1 MHTNESGTDKPR
13 RSARDLMY
21 EDASGRPL
29 AEEPV
34 AAETVQ
40 EEPSEAGARERDPW
54 LSASRLPKIAGLTV
68 LVVALLAL
76 LGFYG
81 ARYWLRSS
89 ARRNLPQ
96 LDGSLAVPGLKA
108 QVTVERDARGVPHVV
123 AQTMDD
129 LVFAQGYVT
138 ASDRLFQM
146 DVLRRHSAGE
156 LAEVLG
162 SGVVALDRLQR
173 TLQVRAAADRAVTCL
188 PATQLHLLEVYAA
201 GVNASMAA
209 QAGQLPVEFKMLGYT
224 PRPWMPRDSLLVEL
238 QMFQDL
244 TTSFPVKLA
253 RAALTERLPPELVN
267 DLYPVGSWRDHP
279 PTAPVQDLTIE
290 GPPIEQVPLDET
302 QSSLHIQGG
311 VPGTDSMLPEPMLV
325 AGSNNWVVSG
335 AHTASGKPMLS
346 NDMHLSHTVPGIWY
360 EADLAAGEFHAAGVS
375 IPGMPLIVVGHNTH
389 IAWGFTNTGADV
401 QAVYVEEIR
410 GTGAE
415 AQFRAVDGMWQ
426 PLVHLPEVIR
436 VRGGRNVTLD
446 VVATR
451 HGAAVTPI
459 LNPALATT
467 VNRPLALRWTVY
479 DPEVLKVPTFEVDSA
494 KDWPSF
500 LAAFSG
506 GGLPSQNVVYADD
519 QGHIGYH
526 MVGSIPV
533 RGVGPLA
540 GSGAAGLPAD
550 VARAAPTEP
559 TQSPTITATP
569 DPLNG
574 TGVQAPDVPLPGLQ
588 ASGQAAGL
596 QAKVPMNGI
605 SPVPEVPMAMR
616 EWTGYVPF
624 AQLPQVFDPPGGL
637 IATANSRTT
646 PDDYSYPITLNWA
659 EPYRNE
665 RIWKTLGHKKGLTP
679 GDMLALEDDV
689 YSDFDHV
696 LAERLAYA
704 LDNELEKPARAL
716 TAAQTKTLRQAAD
729 LLRTFNGR
737 MTVDSPAAAV
747 VASVHG
753 VLWPMLLA
761 PHVQGVKSARE
772 LNELYAWGEKDYAL
786 EQVMMHTP
794 PRWLPKGFRDWNDFL
809 TGAIEAGLVQ
819 AHAPADL
826 RTWQYGAIHVL
837 DIEHPVFAQSPLLQR
852 VFGLPTGT
860 GVVPQS
866 GDGTTVKQVGRSFG
880 PSERMTVDLGD
891 LDRTTL
897 NLVLGQSGDP
907 VSPWYMDQFAAWY
920 RGTTFPMPFGKVSGG
935 HRLVLTPE

>member
-1 MHTNESGTDKPR
+1 MNTHESTVNKPR
-13 RSARDLMY
+13 RSARDLMH
-21 EDASGRPL
+21 EDASGQPL
-29 AEEPV
+29 AEEP
-34 AAETVQ
+34 ASPGAEEKGP
-40 EEPSEAGARERDPW
+40 EEKDPW
-54 LSASRLPKIAGLTV
+54 LSASRLPKIAGLAV
-68 LVVALLAL
+68 LVAALLAL
-76 LGFYG
+76 AGFYG

-96 LDGSLAVPGLKA
+96 LDGSLAVPGLRA
-108 QVTVERDARGVPHVV
+108 QVTVERDARGVPHIA

-129 LVFAQGYVT
+129 LVFSQGYVT
-138 ASDRLFQM
+138 AADRLFQM

-162 SGVVALDRLQR
+162 SSAVGLDRLQR
-173 TLQVRAAADRAVTCL
+173 TLQVRAAADRTVTHL
-188 PATQLHLLEVYAA
+188 PAAQLHLLEVYAA

-209 QAGQLPVEFKMLGYT
+209 QAGRLPVEFKMLGYE
-224 PRPWMPRDSLLVEL
+224 PKPWTPRDSLLVEL

-253 RAALTERLPPELVN
+253 RAALTERLPPELAA

-290 GPPIEQVPLDET
+290 GPPIEQVPLDES
-302 QSSLHIQGG
+302 QSSLRLE
-311 VPGTDSMLPEPMLV
+311 PGLAGKVVLPEPMWV
-325 AGSNNWVVSG
+325 AGSNDWVVSG

-346 NDMHLSHTVPGIWY
+346 NDMHLSHTAPGIWY
-360 EADLAAGEFHAAGVS
+360 EADLQAGEFHAAGVS
-375 IPGMPLIVVGHNTH
+375 IPGLPLIVVGHNAH

-401 QAVYVEEIR
+401 QTVYVEAVR

-415 AQFRAVDGMWQ
+415 AQFRAVDGTWQ
-426 PLVHLPEVIR
+426 PLVHLPEVIK
-436 VRGGRNVTLD
+436 VRRGRDVTLD

-451 HGAAVTPI
+451 HGEAVTPI

-479 DPEVLKVPTFEVDSA
+479 DPEVVKIPTYEVDSA

-500 LAAFSG
+500 LAALSG

-533 RGVGPLA
+533 RGMGPLA
-540 GSGAAGLPAD
+540 GFGAAGLPAD
-550 VARAAPTEP
+550 VARATPTEP
-559 TQSPTITATP
+559 TQSPTMTAMA

-574 TGVQAPDVPLPGLQ
+574 TGVQAPDVQ
-588 ASGQAAGL
+588 T
-596 QAKVPMNGI
+596 KVSMNSI
-605 SPVPEVPMAMR
+605 SPVPEVPMAAR

-624 AQLPQVFDPPGGL
+624 AQLPQVFDPPGGV

-665 RIWKTLGHKKGLTP
+665 RIWKSLGHKTGLTP

-704 LDNELEKPARAL
+704 LDNELEKPARPL
-716 TAAQTKTLRQAAD
+716 NAAQRKTLRQAAD

-737 MTVDSPAAAV
+737 MTIDSPAAAV

-761 PHVQGVKSARE
+761 SHVPGVKSARE
-772 LNELYAWGEKDYAL
+772 LNELYVWGEKDYAL

-809 TGAIEAGLVQ
+809 TGAIEAGLTE
-819 AHAPADL
+819 ARAPADL
-826 RTWQYGAIHVL
+826 STWRYGAIHVL
-837 DIEHPVFAQSPLLQR
+837 DIEHPIFAQSPLLQR

-860 GVVPQS
+860 GVLPQS

-880 PSERMTVDLGD
+880 PSERMTVDLGNP
-891 LDRTTL
+891 DRTTL
-897 NLVLGQSGDP
+897 NLVLGESGDP

-920 RGTTFPMPFGKVSGG
+920 RGTTFPMPFGKMSGG
-935 HRLVLTPE
+935 HRLVLMPE

>member
-1 MHTNESGTDKPR
+1 MH
-13 RSARDLMY
+13 

-29 AEEPV
+29 AEEPG
-34 AAETVQ
+34 ADGTGAEGTGA
-40 EEPSEAGARERDPW
+40 EEKDPW
-54 LSASRLPKIAGLTV
+54 LSASRLPKIAGTTL
-68 LVVALLAL
+68 LAVALLAVAA
-76 LGFYG
+76 FYG
-81 ARYWLRSS
+81 GRFWLRAS
-89 ARRNLPQ
+89 ARKNLPQ
-96 LDGSLAVPGLKA
+96 LDGSVSVPGLRA
-108 QVTVERDARGVPHVV
+108 QVTVERDARGVPHLV
-123 AQTMDD
+123 AQTIDD

-138 ASDRLFQM
+138 AADRLFQM
-146 DVLRRHSAGE
+146 DVLRRHAAGE

-162 SGVVALDRLQR
+162 SGAVGLDRLQR
-173 TLQVRAAADRAVTCL
+173 TLQVRAAADRAVTHL
-188 PATQLHLLEVYAA
+188 PAAQRHLLEVYAA

-209 QAGQLPVEFKMLGYT
+209 QAGRLPVEFKMLGYR
-224 PRPWMPRDSLLVEL
+224 PRPWTPRDSLLVEL

-253 RAALTERLPPELVN
+253 RAALTERLPPELAA

-279 PTAPVQDLTIE
+279 PTAPVQDLTVE

-302 QSSLHIQGG
+302 QSRVEPGG
-311 VPGTDSMLPEPMLV
+311 RETKFGDRSTALRSSREDLGVRGGLPEEILV

-360 EADLAAGEFHAAGVS
+360 EADLTAGEFHVAGVS
-375 IPGMPLIVVGHNTH
+375 IPGLPLIVVGHNAH

-401 QAVYVEEIR
+401 QDVYVEAVR
-410 GTGAE
+410 GTGSE
-415 AQFRAVDGMWQ
+415 AQFRAVDGTWQ
-426 PLVHLPEVIR
+426 PLVHLPEVIH
-436 VRGGRNVTLD
+436 VRGGRTVTLD
-446 VVATR
+446 VTATR
-451 HGAAVTPI
+451 HGAAITPI
-459 LNPALATT
+459 LNPALTTT

-479 DPEVLKVPTFEVDSA
+479 DPEVLRIPTFEVDSA

-500 LAAFSG
+500 LAALSQG
-506 GGLPSQNVVYADD
+506 GFPSQNVVYADD

-533 RGVGPLA
+533 RGA
-540 GSGAAGLPAD
+540 GLTSVPATAAELPAD
-550 VARAAPTEP
+550 IARVAPGGPA
-559 TQSPTITATP
+559 QSPAIAAMP

-574 TGVQAPDVPLPGLQ
+574 TGVQAP
-588 ASGQAAGL
+588 AGQAPDTQL
-596 QAKVPMNGI
+596 NGI
-605 SPVPEVPMAMR
+605 SPVPEMPMAMR

-624 AQLPQVFDPPGGL
+624 AQLPQVFDPPGGV
-637 IATANSRTT
+637 IATANARTT

-665 RIWKTLGHKKGLTP
+665 RIWKTLGHKTGLTP

-704 LDNELEKPARAL
+704 LDNELEKPVRPL
-716 TAAQTKTLRQAAD
+716 NPAQKKTLRQAAD

-737 MTVDSPAAAV
+737 MTIDSPAAAV
-747 VASVHG
+747 VASVHS

-761 PHVQGVKSARE
+761 PHVQGVKSAKE
-772 LNELYAWGEKDYAL
+772 LRALYVWGEEDYAL

-809 TGAIEAGLVQ
+809 TGAIEAGL
-819 AHAPADL
+819 AEEHAPANL
-826 RTWQYGAIHVL
+826 ATWRYGAIHVL

-860 GVVPQS
+860 GVLPQS

-880 PSERMTVDLGD
+880 PSERMTVDFGNLN
-891 LDRTTL
+891 RTTL
-897 NLVLGQSGDP
+897 NLVLGQSGNP
-907 VSPWYMDQFAAWY
+907 VSPWFMDQFAAWY
-920 RGTTFPMPFGKVSGG
+920 RGTTFTMPFGKVSGG
-935 HRLVLTPE
+935 HRLVLMPG

>member
-1 MHTNESGTDKPR
+1 MNTNQSAADKPR
-13 RSARDLMY
+13 RSARDLMQ
-21 EDASGRPL
+21 EDASGRPIK
-29 AEEPV
+29 EEPV
-34 AAETVQ
+34 AEDPGG
-40 EEPSEAGARERDPW
+40 EKEPW

-68 LVVALLAL
+68 LVVGLLAL
-76 LGFYG
+76 VGFYG
-81 ARYWLRSS
+81 GRYWLRAS
-89 ARRNLPQ
+89 ARENLPQ
-96 LDGSLAVPGLKA
+96 LDGSLTVPGLRA
-108 QVTVERDARGVPHVV
+108 QVTVERDARGVPHIA
-123 AQTMDD
+123 AQTLDD

-138 ASDRLFQM
+138 AADRLFQM

-162 SGVVALDRLQR
+162 SSAVGLDRLQR
-173 TLQVRAAADRAVTCL
+173 TLQVRAAADRAVTHL
-188 PATQLHLLEVYAA
+188 PAAQLHLLEVYAA
-201 GVNASMAA
+201 GVNASIAA
-209 QAGQLPVEFKMLGYT
+209 QTGRLPVEFKMLGYK
-224 PRPWMPRDSLLVEL
+224 PRPWTPRDSLLVEL

-253 RAALTERLPPELVN
+253 RAALTERLPPELAA

-290 GPPIEQVPLDET
+290 GPPIEQVPLDES
-302 QSSLHIQGG
+302 QSSLRLGG
-311 VPGTDSMLPEPMLV
+311 DLPDAAVLPEPVLV
-325 AGSNNWVVSG
+325 AGSNDWVVSG
-335 AHTASGKPMLS
+335 AHTASHKAMLS
-346 NDMHLSHTVPGIWY
+346 NDMHLSHTAPGIWY

-375 IPGMPLIVVGHNTH
+375 IPGLPLIVVGHNAH

-401 QAVYVEEIR
+401 QAVYVEAVR

-415 AQFRAVDGMWQ
+415 AQFRAVDGTWL
-426 PLVHLPEVIR
+426 PLVHLPEVIK
-436 VRGGRNVTLD
+436 VRRGRDVTLD
-446 VVATR
+446 VLATR
-451 HGAAVTPI
+451 HGEAVTPI
-459 LNPALATT
+459 LNPALTTT
-467 VNRPLALRWTVY
+467 VNRPLSLRWTVY
-479 DPEVLKVPTFEVDSA
+479 DPEVLKIPTYEVDSA

-500 LAAFSG
+500 LAALSG

-533 RGVGPLA
+533 RGTGPLS

-550 VARAAPTEP
+550 VARAIPSAP
-559 TQSPTITATP
+559 TQSPTITATA

-574 TGVQAPDVPLPGLQ
+574 TGVQAPEVQ
-588 ASGQAAGL
+588 T
-596 QAKVPMNGI
+596 KVPMNGI
-605 SPVPEVPMAMR
+605 SPVPEVPAASR

-624 AQLPQVFDPPGGL
+624 SQLPQVFDPPGGV

-646 PDDYSYPITLNWA
+646 PEDYSYPITLNWA

-665 RIWKTLGHKKGLTP
+665 RIWKTLGHKTGLTA

-704 LDNELEKPARAL
+704 LDNELEKPARPL
-716 TAAQTKTLRQAAD
+716 NAAQLKTLRQAAD

-737 MTVDSPAAAV
+737 MTIDSPAAAV

-761 PHVQGVKSARE
+761 PHVPGVKSAPE
-772 LNELYAWGEKDYAL
+772 LNELYLWGEKDYAL

-809 TGAIEAGLVQ
+809 TGAVEAGLAE
-819 AHAPADL
+819 AHAPANL
-826 RTWQYGAIHVL
+826 STWRYGAIHVL
-837 DIEHPVFAQSPLLQR
+837 DIEHPIFAQSPLLQR

-860 GVVPQS
+860 GILPQS

-880 PSERMTVDLGD
+880 PSERMTVDMGN

-897 NLVLGQSGDP
+897 NIVLGQSGNP

-920 RGTTFPMPFGKVSGG
+920 RGTTFLMPFGQVSGT
-935 HRLVLTPE
+935 HRLTLRPE

>member
-1 MHTNESGTDKPR
+1 MN
-13 RSARDLMY
+13 
-21 EDASGRPL
+21 EDARGRPL
-29 AEEPV
+29 AEEP
-34 AAETVQ
+34 AAEGTETPQ
-40 EEPSEAGARERDPW
+40 TRERDPW
-54 LSASRLPKIAGLTV
+54 LSASRLPKIAGATL
-68 LVVALLAL
+68 LIVALLAL
-76 LGFYG
+76 VAFYG
-81 ARYWLRSS
+81 GRFWLRSS

-96 LDGSLAVPGLKA
+96 LDGSLAVPGLHA
-108 QVTVERDARGVPHVV
+108 PVTVERDARGVPHIA

-146 DVLRRHSAGE
+146 DVLRRHAAGE

-162 SGVVALDRLQR
+162 SSAVGLDRLQR
-173 TLQVRAAADRAVTCL
+173 TLQVRAAADRAVPHL
-188 PATQLHLLEVYAA
+188 PASQLHLLEVYAA

-209 QAGQLPVEFKMLGYT
+209 QAGRLPVEFNALGYK
-224 PRPWMPRDSLLVEL
+224 PAPWTPRDSLLVEL
-238 QMFQDL
+238 QLFQDL

-253 RAALTERLPPELVN
+253 RAALTERLPPELVA

-290 GPPIEQVPLDET
+290 GPPIEQVPLDES
-302 QSSLHIQGG
+302 QSSLHWEPGQP
-311 VPGTDSMLPEPMLV
+311 VPAAVRPTLAAILPEPVLV

-360 EADLAAGEFHAAGVS
+360 EADLAAKDFHAAGVS
-375 IPGMPLIVVGHNTH
+375 IPGLPLIVVGHNAH

-401 QAVYVEEIR
+401 QDVYVEAVR

-415 AQFRAVDGMWQ
+415 AQFRAVDGTWQ

-446 VVATR
+446 VTATR
-451 HGAAVTPI
+451 HGQAITPI
-459 LNPALATT
+459 LNPALSTT
-467 VNRPLALRWTVY
+467 VNRPLSLRWTVY
-479 DPEVLKVPTFEVDSA
+479 DPEVLRVPTFEVNSA
-494 KDWPSF
+494 NNWPSF
-500 LAAFSG
+500 LAAMSEG
-506 GGLPSQNVVYADD
+506 GFPAQNVVYADD

-533 RGVGPLA
+533 RGVGPMA
-540 GSGAAGLPAD
+540 GAGTASGAGPMPGLAAGLPAD
-550 VARAAPTEP
+550 VARALPGTMA
-559 TQSPTITATP
+559 QSSTIAALP
-569 DPLNG
+569 DPLKG
-574 TGVQAPDVPLPGLQ
+574 TGIQAPELP
-588 ASGQAAGL
+588 
-596 QAKVPMNGI
+596 AKVPMDGI
-605 SPVPEVPMAMR
+605 SPVPETPMAMR

-624 AQLPQVFDPPGGL
+624 TQLPQVFDPVGGV

-646 PDDYSYPITLNWA
+646 PDDYSYPIALNWA

-665 RIWKTLGHKKGLTP
+665 RIWKTLGHKTGLTP

-689 YSDFDHV
+689 YSEFDHV

-704 LDNELEKPARAL
+704 LDNELEKPARPL
-716 TAAQTKTLRQAAD
+716 RKAQMDTLRQAAD

-737 MTVDSPAAAV
+737 MTIDSPAAAV
-747 VASVHG
+747 VASVHA

-761 PHVQGVKSARE
+761 PHVPGVKSAKE
-772 LNELYAWGEKDYAL
+772 LRALYVWGEEDYAL

-794 PRWLPKGFRDWNDFL
+794 PRWLPKGYRDWNDFL
-809 TGAIEAGLVQ
+809 TGAIEAGLVE

-826 RTWQYGAIHVL
+826 PTWRYGTIHVL
-837 DIEHPVFAQSPLLQR
+837 DIEHPIFAQSPLLQR

-860 GVVPQS
+860 GVLPQS

-880 PSERMTVDLGD
+880 PSERMTVDLGN

-897 NLVLGQSGDP
+897 NVVLGQSGNP

-920 RGTTFPMPFGKVSGG
+920 RGTTFVMPFGKLSGG
-935 HRLVLTPE
+935 HRLVLTPG

>member
-1 MHTNESGTDKPR
+1 MNTQQSAANTPR
-13 RSARDLMY
+13 RSARDLMH

-34 AAETVQ
+34 PPTPNPGKKDAE
-40 EEPSEAGARERDPW
+40 ERDPW
-54 LSASRLPKIAGLTV
+54 LSASRLPKIAAVT
-68 LVVALLAL
+68 LVVLAVFALAA
-76 LGFYG
+76 FYG
-81 ARYWLRSS
+81 GRFWLRES
-89 ARRNLPQ
+89 ARKNLPQ
-96 LDGSLAVPGLKA
+96 LDGSLAISGLGA
-108 QVTVERDARGVPHVV
+108 PVAVERDVHGVPHIT

-146 DVLRRHSAGE
+146 DVLRRHAAGE

-162 SGVVALDRLQR
+162 ASVVGLDRLQR
-173 TLQVRAAADRAVTCL
+173 TLQVRAAADRAVTHL
-188 PATQLHLLEVYAA
+188 PAAQMHLLEVYAA

-209 QAGQLPVEFKMLGYT
+209 QAGRLPVEFKILGYKPAAWT
-224 PRPWMPRDSLLVEL
+224 PRDSLLVEL

-244 TTSFPVKLA
+244 TTSFPVKLS
-253 RAALTERLPPELVN
+253 RAALSERLPPELAA

-279 PTAPVQDLTIE
+279 PTAPVADLTIE

-302 QSSLHIQGG
+302 QSLLRQKIL
-311 VPGTDSMLPEPMLV
+311 PEALLPEPVFV

-335 AHTASGKPMLS
+335 MHTASGKPMLS

-360 EADLAAGEFHAAGVS
+360 EADLQAGAFHAAGVS
-375 IPGMPLIVVGHNTH
+375 IPGLPLIVVGHNAH

-401 QAVYVEEIR
+401 QDVYVEAVR
-410 GTGAE
+410 GSGAE
-415 AQFRAVDGMWQ
+415 AQFRAVDGTWQ
-426 PLVHLPEVIR
+426 PLVHLPEVIK
-436 VRGGRNVTLD
+436 VRRGRDVTLD
-446 VVATR
+446 VTATR
-451 HGAAVTPI
+451 HGDAVTPI
-459 LNPALATT
+459 LNPALTTT

-479 DPEVLKVPTFEVDSA
+479 DPEVLKVPTYEVDSA
-494 KDWPSF
+494 HDWPSF
-500 LAAFSG
+500 LAALSA

-526 MVGSIPV
+526 MVGSIPM
-533 RGVGPLA
+533 RGTGLMTAA
-540 GSGAAGLPAD
+540 GVASGAAGLPAD
-550 VARAAPTEP
+550 VARATPAAPA
-559 TQSPTITATP
+559 QSPTITAMP

-574 TGVQAPDVPLPGLQ
+574 TAVQAPNQTPEE
-588 ASGQAAGL
+588 
-596 QAKVPMNGI
+596 QAKVPLNGI
-605 SPVPEVPMAMR
+605 SPVPEVPMPMR

-624 AQLPQVFDPPGGL
+624 AQLPQVFDPAGGV
-637 IATANSRTT
+637 IATANARTT
-646 PDDYSYPITLNWA
+646 PDDYGYPITLNWA

-665 RIWKTLGHKKGLTP
+665 RIWKTLGHRTGLTA

-689 YSDFDHV
+689 YSEFDHV

-704 LDNELEKPARAL
+704 LDSELERPARPL

-761 PHVQGVKSARE
+761 PHVPGVKSAKE
-772 LNELYAWGEKDYAL
+772 LRALYVWGEEDYAL

-809 TGAIEAGLVQ
+809 TGAIEAGLVE

-826 RTWQYGAIHVL
+826 STWRYGSIHVL
-837 DIEHPVFAQSPLLQR
+837 DIEHPIFAQSPLLQR

-860 GVVPQS
+860 GVLPQS

-880 PSERMTVDLGD
+880 PSERMTVDFGNV
-891 LDRTTL
+891 DRTTL
-897 NLVLGQSGDP
+897 NVVLGQSGNP
-907 VSPWYMDQFAAWY
+907 VSPWYMDQFQAWY
-920 RGTTFPMPFGKVSGG
+920 RGTTFTMPFGKVGGG
-935 HRLVLTPE
+935 HRLVLTPG

>member
-1 MHTNESGTDKPR
+1 MH
-13 RSARDLMY
+13 
-21 EDASGRPL
+21 EDASGQPL

-34 AAETVQ
+34 A
-40 EEPSEAGARERDPW
+40 EESGGEKEPW

-68 LVVALLAL
+68 LVVALLAVV
-76 LGFYG
+76 GFYG
-81 ARYWLRSS
+81 ARYWLRTS
-89 ARRNLPQ
+89 ARQNLPQ
-96 LDGSLAVPGLKA
+96 LDGSLAVPGLRA
-108 QVTVERDARGVPHVV
+108 QVTVERDARGVPHLA

-146 DVLRRHSAGE
+146 DVLRRHAAGE

-162 SGVVALDRLQR
+162 SSAVGLDRLQR
-173 TLQVRAAADRAVTCL
+173 ILQVRAAADRTVTHL
-188 PATQLHLLEVYAA
+188 SAAQMHLLEVYAA
-201 GVNASMAA
+201 GVNASMTA
-209 QAGQLPVEFKMLGYT
+209 QAGRLPVEFKMLGYK
-224 PRPWMPRDSLLVEL
+224 PRPWTPRDSLLVEL

-253 RAALTERLPPELVN
+253 RAALTERLPPELAA

-290 GPPIEQVPLDET
+290 GPPIEQVPLDES
-302 QSSLHIQGG
+302 QSSLRLEQGR
-311 VPGTDSMLPEPMLV
+311 PGPMAVLPEPTFV

-335 AHTASGKPMLS
+335 AHTASHKPMLS

-360 EADLAAGEFHAAGVS
+360 EADLAAGDFHAAGVS
-375 IPGMPLIVVGHNTH
+375 IPGLPLIVVGHNAH

-401 QAVYVEEIR
+401 QTVYVEAVR

-415 AQFRAVDGMWQ
+415 AQFRAVDGTWQ
-426 PLVHLPEVIR
+426 PLVHLPEVIK
-436 VRGGRNVTLD
+436 VRRGRDVTLD
-446 VVATR
+446 VLATR
-451 HGAAVTPI
+451 HGNAVTPI
-459 LNPALATT
+459 LNPALTTT

-479 DPEVLKVPTFEVDSA
+479 DPEVVKIPTYEVDSA

-500 LAAFSG
+500 LAALSG

-526 MVGSIPV
+526 MVGTIPV
-533 RGVGPLA
+533 RGMAPLA
-540 GSGAAGLPAD
+540 SGVAELPAD
-550 VARAAPTEP
+550 VARATPAAPTP
-559 TQSPTITATP
+559 SPTIASVA

-574 TGVQAPDVPLPGLQ
+574 TGVQATDVQ
-588 ASGQAAGL
+588 T
-596 QAKVPMNGI
+596 KVPMNGM
-605 SPVPEVPMAMR
+605 SPVPEVPTAAR

-624 AQLPQVFDPPGGL
+624 SQLPQVFDPPGGV
-637 IATANSRTT
+637 IATANARTT
-646 PDDYSYPITLNWA
+646 PDDYSYPLTLNWA

-665 RIWKTLGHKKGLTP
+665 RIWKTLGHRTGLTA

-689 YSDFDHV
+689 YSEFDHV

-704 LDNELEKPARAL
+704 LDNELEKPARPL
-716 TAAQTKTLRQAAD
+716 NAAQKKTLRQAAD

-737 MTVDSPAAAV
+737 MTIDSPAAAV

-761 PHVQGVKSARE
+761 KHVPGVKSARE
-772 LNELYAWGEKDYAL
+772 LNELYVWGEKDYAL

-794 PRWLPKGFRDWNDFL
+794 PRWLPRDFRDWNDFL
-809 TGAIEAGLVQ
+809 TGAIEAGLAE

-826 RTWQYGAIHVL
+826 STWRYGAIHVL
-837 DIEHPVFAQSPLLQR
+837 DIEHPIFAQSPLLQR

-860 GVVPQS
+860 GVLPQS

-880 PSERMTVDLGD
+880 PSERMTVDLGN

-897 NLVLGQSGDP
+897 NVVLGQSGNP
-907 VSPWYMDQFAAWY
+907 VSQWYMDQFAAWY
-920 RGTTFPMPFGKVSGG
+920 RGTTFAMPFGKLSGE
-935 HRLVLTPE
+935 HRLVLMPE

>member
-1 MHTNESGTDKPR
+1 MH
-13 RSARDLMY
+13 

-29 AEEPV
+29 AEPSPADEQSANDPDT
-34 AAETVQ
+34 EGKG
-40 EEPSEAGARERDPW
+40 PSEKDPW
-54 LSASRLPKIAGLTV
+54 LSASRLPKIAAVTLLGLV
-68 LVVALLAL
+68 LLAVA
-76 LGFYG
+76 GFYG
-81 ARYWLRSS
+81 GRFWLRSS

-96 LDGSLAVPGLKA
+96 LDGSLAVTGLGA
-108 QVTVERDARGVPHVV
+108 QVTVDRDGHGVPHIA

-146 DVLRRHSAGE
+146 DVLRRHAAGE

-162 SGVVALDRLQR
+162 SSVVGLDRLQR
-173 TLQVRAAADRAVTCL
+173 TLQVRAAADRAVTHL
-188 PATQLHLLEVYAA
+188 PAAQKHLLEVYAA
-201 GVNASMAA
+201 GVNASMQA
-209 QAGQLPVEFKMLGYT
+209 QAGRLPVEFKMLGYKPAAWT
-224 PRPWMPRDSLLVEL
+224 PRDSLLVEL

-253 RAALTERLPPELVN
+253 RAALTERLPPELAA

-302 QSSLHIQGG
+302 QSSLQLEQGR
-311 VPGTDSMLPEPMLV
+311 PGLAAVLPEPMWV
-325 AGSNNWVVSG
+325 AGSNDWVVSG

-360 EADLAAGEFHAAGVS
+360 EADLQAGEFHAAGVS
-375 IPGMPLIVVGHNTH
+375 IPGLPLIVVGHNAH
-389 IAWGFTNTGADV
+389 IAWGFTNTGANV
-401 QAVYVEEIR
+401 QDVYVEQTR

-415 AQFRAVDGMWQ
+415 AQFRAVDGTWQ
-426 PLVHLPEVIR
+426 PLVHLPEVIK
-436 VRGGRNVTLD
+436 VRRGRNVTLD
-446 VVATR
+446 VLATR
-451 HGAAVTPI
+451 HGGAITPI
-459 LNPALATT
+459 LNPALTTT
-467 VNRPLALRWTVY
+467 VNRPLALRWTIY
-479 DPEVLKVPTFEVDSA
+479 DPEVLRVPTYEVDSA

-500 LAAFSG
+500 LAALSG

-533 RGVGPLA
+533 RGTGPLA
-540 GSGAAGLPAD
+540 GAGAGFGAAGLPAD
-550 VARAAPTEP
+550 VARATPATP
-559 TQSPTITATP
+559 TQSPTIAATA

-574 TGVQAPDVPLPGLQ
+574 TGVQAPGVQAPGIDL
-588 ASGQAAGL
+588 
-596 QAKVPMNGI
+596 NGI
-605 SPVPEVPMAMR
+605 SPVPEVPISTR

-624 AQLPQVFDPPGGL
+624 AQLPQVFDPPGGV

-665 RIWKTLGHKKGLTP
+665 RIWKTLGHKTGLTS

-704 LDNELEKPARAL
+704 LDNELEKPVRPL
-716 TAAQTKTLRQAAD
+716 NAAQMKTLRQAAD

-761 PHVQGVKSARE
+761 PHVQGVKSAKE
-772 LNELYAWGEKDYAL
+772 LRGLYVWGEEDYAL

-809 TGAIEAGLVQ
+809 TGAIEAGLAE

-826 RTWQYGAIHVL
+826 STWRYGAIHVL
-837 DIEHPVFAQSPLLQR
+837 DIEHPIFAQSPLLQR

-860 GVVPQS
+860 GVLPQS

-880 PSERMTVDLGD
+880 PSERMTVDLGNV
-891 LDRTTL
+891 DRTTL
-897 NLVLGQSGDP
+897 NVVLGQSGNP
-907 VSPWYMDQFAAWY
+907 VSPWYMDQFSAWY
-920 RGTTFPMPFGKVSGG
+920 RGTTFAMQFGKVSGG
-935 HRLVLTPE
+935 HRLVLEPK